1 MKKILKLMSCL
12 FQIYFANSWGIDYQ
26 NIYGCTKPTLSQSM
40 MGGKTTIKNNE
51 ITFVAKNMNKDII
64 NTFTDINTEL
74 LLEFSSIN
82 MQGILIDVTHGSL
95 LLNNII
101 INEYNTKFACD
112 NKRLFTRS
120 RSKTW
125 IYKWLPGEYTD
136 LEITFMYAPAYV
148 PVILSYFKLPFNCP
162 SCGPTSTY
170 PPYETTTQN
179 TPQYTS
185 YDKKYTL
192 IKYKS
197 ITFGWYIFENKISII
212 SSIKVEGCFKWF
224 SIAFTKEYD
233 MMIGSDAIFGWGN
246 ELCQLNID
254 AYYLPAES
262 KDIGKS
268 IYNYKK
274 PNEYLLSKNI
284 RVENNIMTIEF
295 TRLLNTGNFSDI
307 QINLKNNITNIIYAI
322 GDEMAENIVSMHTE
336 DETFYVNFLEGF
348 LPDNT
353 NTEIKKYYI
362 FFISIIGA
370 FVLSLFSIFIIH
382 YKIFYNTMKFF
393 NKNIK
398 LKFLGFIS
406 IGNIIFITTYF
417 IWWLLVCFYCFIS
430 NEKNEIVK
438 RLGYWISTNLSATLL
453 PISRNNL
460 SVILFKISPEK
471 IIYTHIF
478 IGFLFMFSVLIK
490 LIACIIIYKS
500 DIFMLT
506 YYSDTNPLMGLLS
519 TICVIVISFISV
531 PYIRK
536 NFYEIFYYSHRI
548 LSFFIILF
556 SSLHSTVTFYYILPS
571 LLLYIAD
578 ILTRIYKLRQIVYA
592 NFKNINEEENNFTMI
607 NIISKKDIKVY
618 PSCYFLVCYTKISS
632 LQWHALSLIS
642 YDNKNLLFCIKNM
655 GNNTWSGK
663 LFDYI
668 STISDNRDVNKDI
681 LIQGPYGYLP
691 IEYKNYKSIII
702 IAGGIGITPMFSI
715 LDDIHANFQPFLTKV
730 SFIWIVNNS
739 PLLRYFKKMLLKYN
753 YNTLFDIQ
761 IYVTKHIVC
770 DIYTDLKVTFEK
782 PVISNLLV
790 SSIKGLYKDNAV
802 ICCGPESLT
811 DDIKLFCSINNMDVF
826 CDSFKK

>member
-1 MKKILKLMSCL
+1 MKKILKIISCL
-12 FQIYFANSWGIDYQ
+12 FQIYFTNSWGIDYQ
-26 NIYGCTKPTLSQSM
+26 NIYGCIKPTTSQSM

-51 ITFVAKNMNKDII
+51 ITFIAKNINKDII

-74 LLEFSSIN
+74 FLEFNSVN
-82 MQGILIDVTHGSL
+82 MQGILVDVTHGSL

-112 NKRLFTRS
+112 NKRLFTHS

-125 IYKWLPGEYTD
+125 IYKWLPGEYSD
-136 LEITFMYAPAYV
+136 LNITFMYAPAYV
-148 PVILSYFKLPFNCP
+148 PVSLSYFKLPFNCP
-162 SCGPTSTY
+162 SCVSTSTY

-179 TPQYTS
+179 TPQYTT
-185 YDKKYTL
+185 YDKKYTF
-192 IKYKS
+192 INYKS
-197 ITFGWYIFENKISII
+197 IIFGWYLFENKISII

-224 SIAFTKEYD
+224 SIAFTKEND
-233 MMIGSDAIFGWGN
+233 MMLGSDAIFGWGN
-246 ELCQLNID
+246 ELCELNID

-268 IYNYKK
+268 IYSYKK
-274 PNEYLLSKNI
+274 PNDYLLSKNI

-307 QINLKNNITNIIYAI
+307 EIDLKNNNSNIIYAI
-322 GDEMAENIVSMHTE
+322 GDEMSKNIVSMHTE
-336 DETFYVNFLEGF
+336 DESFYIIFL
-348 LPDNT
+348 
-353 NTEIKKYYI
+353 
-362 FFISIIGA
+362 ISISSVFII
-370 FVLSLFSIFIIH
+370 SLFSIFVIH
-382 YKIFYNTMKFF
+382 SKKFYNIVKFV
-393 NKNIK
+393 NRNIK

-406 IGNIIFITTYF
+406 VGNIIFIIMYF
-417 IWWLLVCFYCFIS
+417 IWWLALFVYSFIS

-438 RLGYWISTNLSATLL
+438 RLGYWISTNLAATLL

-460 SVILFKISPEK
+460 SVLLFKIPSEK

-478 IGFLFMFSVLIK
+478 IAFLFLISVLIK
-490 LIACIIIYKS
+490 LITCIIIYKS
-500 DIFMLT
+500 NIFIST
-506 YYSDTNPLMGLLS
+506 YYSDTNPLAGLLS
-519 TICVIVISFISV
+519 SICVIIISLISL

-536 NFYEIFYYSHRI
+536 NFYEAFYYSHRF

-556 SSLHSTVTFYYILPS
+556 SSLHSIVTFYYIVPS
-571 LLLYIAD
+571 LILYILD
-578 ILTRIYKLRQIVYA
+578 ILTRFYKVRKIVYA

-618 PSCYFLVCYTKISS
+618 PSCYFLICYNKISR
-632 LQWHALSLIS
+632 LQWHALSLVS
-642 YDNKNLLFCIKNM
+642 YDNKNLLFCVKNI
-655 GNNTWSGK
+655 GKNTWSGK

-668 STISDNRDVNKDI
+668 STIKDNRDINKDI

-702 IAGGIGITPMFSI
+702 ITGGVGITPMFSI
-715 LDDIHANFQPFLTKV
+715 LDDIHANFQQFLTNV

-739 PLLRYFKKMLLKYN
+739 SLLRYFKKMLIKYN
-753 YNTLFDIQ
+753 YNNLFNIE
-761 IYVTKHIVC
+761 IYVTKHIIC
-770 DIYTDLKVTFEK
+770 DIYADLKVTFGK
-782 PVISNLLV
+782 PIISNVIV

-811 DDIKLFCSINNMDVF
+811 DDIKSFCSINNIDIF